1 MLHFSCDL
9 CGCSLDH
16 RRYVVQL
23 EAYPAFDPDAL
34 EAVDLDVDHL
44 QAVAEALE
52 HHPPTSDE
60 LDDGST
66 QEFRFDLCPTCY
78 RKFLRDP
85 LGREAMR
92 RLKFS
97 KN

>member
-16 RRYVVQL
+16 RRYVVNL
-23 EAYPAFDPDAL
+23 EAYPAFDVDEL
-34 EAVDLDVDHL
+34 EPADLDVDHL
-44 QAVAEALE
+44 QQIAASLE
-52 HHPPTSDE
+52 DVTTCDE

-66 QEFRFDLCPTCY
+66 QQFRFDLCPTCY

>member
-1 MLHFSCDL
+1 MLHFSCDV
-9 CGCSLDH
+9 CGCSLDNH
-16 RRYVVQL
+16 RYVLQM
-23 EAYPAFDPDAL
+23 EAYPAFDPDEL
-34 EAVDLDVDHL
+34 QPEDLDEDHL
-44 QAVAEALE
+44 QSVAETLE
-52 HHPPTSDE
+52 QAATVDE

-66 QEFRFDLCPTCY
+66 QQFRFDLCAGCY